1 MKVGLSSSSL
11 YLPKEVAMHAFAV
24 DFSQDPVVG
33 FFSISERGIIPF
45 QYVHLCVVFHVENLP

>member
-1 MKVGLSSSSL
+1 MN
-11 YLPKEVAMHAFAV
+11 AFSV

-33 FFSISERGIIPF
+33 FFSISERGIILF